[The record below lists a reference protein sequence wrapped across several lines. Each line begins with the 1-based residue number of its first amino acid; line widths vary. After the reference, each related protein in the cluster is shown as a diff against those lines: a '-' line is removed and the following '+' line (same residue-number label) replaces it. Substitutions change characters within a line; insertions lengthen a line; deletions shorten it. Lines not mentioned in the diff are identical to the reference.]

1 MCLVIYLS
9 IYRFPSILAVLKRSM
24 PLIAFSLFVLGNVFP
39 PFLYIENKTNVIRY
53 STNILLI
60 KLVLNLRVNLSRY
73 SFQNAGI
80 LIEKGRGIVGE
91 ELERERNKEKREKE
105 ER

>member
-24 PLIAFSLFVLGNVFP
+24 PLITFSLFGNVFP